1 MSPAV
6 HLHIGE
12 PKTGTTYIQ
21 AMLFHHREQLLAAG
35 LLVPGRNLDHIRAG
49 HDILGRARTAGT
61 HSTEGAWDELA
72 AEIVGNRGSH
82 AVVSMEMLTR
92 ARPGQIE
99 RAVRAFGPDADVHV
113 VITAR
118 ELSRLAPARWQESVQ
133 FRKSWSL
140 DDYLSDVLVGGR
152 DLRASNA
159 SRHFWGLHD
168 TPATVRKWTK
178 SLGLDRIRVVT
189 LPPRGAPPDELWVRF
204 GRAVGV
210 DLSGYEPVEQANAS
224 LGAASA
230 ELMRRVNEAL
240 AETDLGDADHARI
253 CRKFLGKTVLPLRKG
268 SEPPIVMPA
277 RFMEASRA
285 HSEAL
290 VAELKD
296 LGVSV
301 VGDLEDLLPSDDL
314 GADTE
319 LPAEDLV
326 AAAAV
331 EAMAALIEQNA
342 QLLRSA
348 RRKGKDLPF
357 AEVE

>member
-21 AMLFHHREQLLAAG
+21 AMLFHHREKLLQDG

-49 HDILGRARTAGT
+49 HDVLGRARTAGT
-61 HSTEGAWDELA
+61 HSTEGAWEGLA
-72 AEIVGNRGSH
+72 TEIVGYQGSH

-92 ARPGQIE
+92 ARPRQVE
-99 RAVRAFGPDADVHV
+99 RAVAAFGAQSDVRV

-133 FRKSWSL
+133 FRKSWRL
-140 DDYLSDVLVGGR
+140 DDYLSGVFGGGR
-152 DLRASNA
+152 DPKASDA

-168 TPATVRKWTK
+168 TPATVRRW
-178 SLGLDRIRVVT
+178 SDVLGMDRVCVVT
-189 LPPRGAPPDELWVRF
+189 LPAKAASPDELWVRF
-204 GRAVGV
+204 GEAINL
-210 DLSGYEPVEQANAS
+210 DLTGYEPVEQSNAS

-240 AETDLGDADHARI
+240 AKTDLGDADHARI
-253 CRKFLGKTVLPLRKG
+253 CRKFLGKTVLPVRKG
-268 SEPPIVMPA
+268 SEPSIAMPA
-277 RFMEASRA
+277 EFMAASRT
-285 HSEAL
+285 HSEEI

-296 LGVSV
+296 IGVGVIGS
-301 VGDLEDLLPSDDL
+301 LNDLLPPD
-314 GADTE
+314 E
-319 LPAEDLV
+319 PATDAKPLDEGLV

-331 EAMAALIEQNA
+331 DAMAALIEQNA
-342 QLLRSA
+342 QLLRSN